1 MIRVTAGLAL
11 ACVIAATGCATMNV
25 SSHVERGVNFAAFKT
40 YDWTPADALP
50 VGDPRLDNNPFFR
63 DYLQGAI
70 EKQMARKGYR
80 RTGADAPDLLLHYH
94 ATVNQRMEINAVDR
108 QAGYCYDD
116 CGPQVIEYEEGTL
129 VLDVVDARTKRV
141 IWRGWAQ
148 DSVEGIIDD
157 QARLERQVDKAVTRI
172 FERFPAGF

>member
-1 MIRVTAGLAL
+1 MVRVTVGFALVFTLAL
-11 ACVIAATGCATMNV
+11 AGCATMNV
-25 SSHVERGVNFAAFKT
+25 SSHVERGIDFAQFKT
-40 YDWTPADALP
+40 YDWTVADALP

-70 EKQMARKGYR
+70 EKQLARKGYR
-80 RTGADAPDLLLHYH
+80 RVTGEAADLLLHYH

-108 QAGYCYDD
+108 QAGYCYED
-116 CGPQVIEYEEGTL
+116 CQPQIIEYEQGTL
-129 VLDVVDARTKRV
+129 VLDVVDARTLKV

-148 DSVEGIIDD
+148 DSIQGIIDD